1 MQDGR
6 AHVNFPATSPYVL
19 AVGGTTLH
27 VRQAAKGVAKVT
39 EVVWNDGPG
48 SGTGG
53 GVSDVTP
60 VPVWQ
65 AGKVVPSINPGHFAG
80 RAIPDVA
87 ADADPAT
94 GYLTMSGGKLKSSEE
109 RALPRLCGQASLRAS
124 TPPTGRERET
134 STPSSTRT
142 SVQAAFFAT
151 SRSATTTPTA
161 CSAVSTRREPGG
173 TPAPGGARPTV
184 KNSSRRFRAP
194 VRIKRLELRLCAS
207 LLGGTMRICRRRSEE
222 REAFAKLLRAVS
234 ERMELTG
241 DSRIG

>member
-27 VRQAAKGVAKVT
+27 VRKDAKGVANIT

-60 VPVWQ
+60 VPTWQ

-87 ADADPAT
+87 ANADPST
-94 GYLTMSGGKLKSSEE
+94 GYLTMSGGKLQIVGGTS
-109 RALPRLCGQASLRAS
+109 AAAPLWASLIARIN
-124 TPPTGRERET
+124 
-134 STPSSTRT
+134 
-142 SVQAAFFAT
+142 AAN
-151 SRSATTTPTA
+151 
-161 CSAVSTRREPGG
+161 
-173 TPAPGGARPTV
+173 GARTGNFNALLYSNFGPGRVLRDITV
-184 KNSSRRFRAP
+184 GDNDTDG
-194 VRIKRLELRLCAS
+194 
-207 LLGGTMRICRRRSEE
+207 LLGGQYKAGPGWDACTGWG
-222 REAFAKLLRAVS
+222 APDGQKLLAALS
-234 ERMELTG
+234 GSGSNE
-241 DSRIG
+241 SA